1 MNRKWLCALLI
12 CYSVVIAVSYAFPLG
27 AGDTE
32 WYSFYSYLSEHEAAP
47 YIDVRE
53 GYPPVGFLIY
63 EPFYYIFQD
72 NPVAFAYSFKALNGT
87 FLVATLFTFYLIIK
101 EKHDEKKA
109 LKLSLY
115 YAVLPSVII
124 ANTYSNDIIAL
135 LPAALAIYMMV
146 NKKALPCGVL
156 LGIATLG
163 KGFPALLLIPALI
176 AFTDSKDRIKLV
188 ASTALVLVIA
198 SLPFMLINP
207 LTYMSTFT
215 HVGSRGPWETV
226 WAIGEGYYSHGGL
239 LHPFF
244 DKFFYHFNL
253 VQMYPVSH
261 YDHALYAWNFD
272 QLPNILTLL
281 QVATVIIISVTYSRR
296 KKDAVP
302 LCGLLYI
309 SYMLFFKGYST
320 QFAISTP
327 FYLLLATAATTPLL
341 FLIPLEVSHIM
352 QILSWNSIFE
362 PEFLRN
368 EHLPMLALAVLLRTA
383 VFASLIAVSFR
394 GSRIDFKSARKLGN
408 HLVSLLKPLKN
419 KWLTLATSATITVA
433 LISAFPLYSYLNSG
447 TGFRSFTGQINIT
460 QSEWQN
466 IRVDGLEQGDQ
477 VMVRLATSTWLE
489 SELANSTEHVEQG
502 VRNPFNLKDSFN
514 ETMLFFRADSE
525 SCSLRLKMKHQR
537 MPFRVTE
544 GLEGDLDAYVTSEDA
559 KLTFKLQDP
568 GVDGNESI
576 FTVAYP
582 VSAHVSDNFNLHLS
596 YTMIEGN
603 KSSVWV
609 YVFDDTDEWLYP
621 FAASEDFVLTSKTKD
636 CYGHAN
642 LLGDDISL
650 VEVSVRVED
659 NASAILELDEFRVRD
674 SESYNLKFY
683 AFPTE
688 KVGYE
693 VFVERDFEPSVSYTA
708 ALISTVMLGT
718 LTIWYLYRRTNT
730 PELDERTNRNSELG
744 VSGKTKSKRVVA
756 EYFIRENNKSKVV
769 KN

>member
-1 MNRKWLCALLI
+1 MNRKWLFALLI
-12 CYSVVIAVSYAFPLG
+12 CYSVAIAVSYAFPLG

-32 WYSFYSYLSEHEAAP
+32 WYSFYSYLDKHEAAP
-47 YIDVRE
+47 YIDSRE
-53 GYPPVGFLIY
+53 GYPPIGFLIY
-63 EPFYYIFQD
+63 EPFYYIFRD

-87 FLVATLFTFYLIIK
+87 FLVATLLTFYLIIK
-101 EKHDEKKA
+101 EQHNEKRA

-156 LGIATLG
+156 LGLATLG

-176 AFTDSKDRIKLV
+176 SFTDSRDRIKLV
-188 ASTALVLVIA
+188 ASTVLVLTFA

-226 WAIGEGYYSHGGL
+226 WAISDGYYSHGGL

-253 VQMYPVSH
+253 VQMYPASH
-261 YDHALYAWNFD
+261 YDHALYTWNFN

-281 QVATVIIISVTYSRR
+281 QVTSVIIISVAYSGR
-296 KKDAVP
+296 KKDTVP

-309 SYMLFFKGYST
+309 AYMLFFKGYST
-320 QFAISTP
+320 QFALSTP
-327 FYLLLATAATTPLL
+327 FYLLLSTAAATPLL
-341 FLIPLEVSHIM
+341 FLIPLEISHIM

-368 EHLPMLALAVLLRTA
+368 EHLPMLTLAVILRTI
-383 VFASLIAVSFR
+383 VFASLITISFR
-394 GSRIDFKSARKLGN
+394 VSHINFKSVMNRGR
-408 HLVSLLKPLKN
+408 HLVCYLKLLKN
-419 KWLTLATSATITVA
+419 RWLVLAASATIIMA
-433 LISAFPLYSYLNSG
+433 LISTVPVYSNMKNG

-466 IRVDGLEQGDQ
+466 IKIDGLEQGDQ
-477 VMVRLATSTWLE
+477 VMVKLATSTWLE
-489 SELANSTEHVEQG
+489 PELANSTGQVEQG

-544 GLEGDLDAYVTSEDA
+544 GLEGDLDLDVTSEDA
-559 KLTFKLQDP
+559 GLTLKLQDA
-568 GVDGNESI
+568 GIDGKESI

-582 VSAHVSDNFNLHLS
+582 VSVRVSDKFSLHLQYS
-596 YTMIEGN
+596 MIEGN
-603 KSSVWV
+603 KSNVWV

-621 FAASEDFVLTSKTKD
+621 FYASEDFVLTSETKD

-642 LLGDDISL
+642 LLGDDIAL
-650 VEVSVRVED
+650 VEVSVRVDD
-659 NASAILELDEFRVRD
+659 NASVILRLDELSVGC
-674 SESYNLKFY
+674 SENYSVKLY

-688 KVGYE
+688 DVAYE
-693 VFVERDFEPSVSYTA
+693 VFVERDFEPPISYTV
-708 ALISTVMLGT
+708 ALISTVTLGV
-718 LTIWYLYRRTNT
+718 LVIWYLYRRANT
-730 PELDERTNRNSELG
+730 PKLDER
-744 VSGKTKSKRVVA
+744 SKR
-756 EYFIRENNKSKVV
+756 NG
-769 KN
+769 

>member
-1 MNRKWLCALLI
+1 LNRKWLFALLI
-12 CYSVVIAVSYAFPLG
+12 CYSVAIAVSYAFPLG
-27 AGDTE
+27 TGDTE
-32 WYSFYSYLSEHEAAP
+32 WYSFYSYLDKHEAAP
-47 YIDVRE
+47 YIDSRE
-53 GYPPVGFLIY
+53 GYPPIGFLIY
-63 EPFYYIFQD
+63 EPFYYIFRD

-87 FLVATLFTFYLIIK
+87 FLVATLLTFYLIIK
-101 EKHDEKKA
+101 EQHSEKKA

-135 LPAALAIYMMV
+135 LPAALAVYMMV
-146 NKKALPCGVL
+146 NKKALSCGVL

-176 AFTDSKDRIKLV
+176 SITGSRDRIKLV
-188 ASTALVLVIA
+188 ASTVLVLVFA

-207 LTYMSTFT
+207 LTYVSTFT
-215 HVGSRGPWETV
+215 HVGSRGPWETI
-226 WAIGEGYYSHGGL
+226 WAIGDGYYSHGGL

-253 VQMYPVSH
+253 VQMYPASH

-272 QLPNILTLL
+272 QLPNILTLF
-281 QVATVIIISVTYSRR
+281 QVATIIIISVAYSGR

-309 SYMLFFKGYST
+309 AYMLFFKGYST
-320 QFAISTP
+320 QFAVSTP
-327 FYLLLATAATTPLL
+327 FYLLLATAAASPLL
-341 FLIPLEVSHIM
+341 FLIPLEISHIM

-368 EHLPMLALAVLLRTA
+368 EHLPMLTLAVILRTV
-383 VFASLIAVSFR
+383 VFASLIALSFR
-394 GSRIDFKSARKLGN
+394 GAHINFKSVMNRGR
-408 HLVSLLKPLKN
+408 HLVSYLKLLKN
-419 KWLTLATSATITVA
+419 RWLALAISATVTMA
-433 LISAFPLYSYLNSG
+433 LISAVPLYSYMNNG

-466 IRVDGLEQGDQ
+466 IKIDGLEQGDQ

-489 SELANSTEHVEQG
+489 SELANSTGQVEQG
-502 VRNPFNLKDSFN
+502 IRNPFNLKDSFN

-544 GLEGDLDAYVTSEDA
+544 GLEGDLDANVTSEDA
-559 KLTFKLQDP
+559 KLTLKLQDA
-568 GVDGNESI
+568 GIDGNESI

-582 VSAHVSDNFNLHLS
+582 VSVRVSDDFTLHLQ

-621 FAASEDFVLTSKTKD
+621 FAASEDFVLTSETKD

-642 LLGDDISL
+642 LLGDNISL
-650 VEVSVRVED
+650 VEVSVRVDD
-659 NASAILELDEFRVRD
+659 NASAILELDELSVRD
-674 SESYNLKFY
+674 SENYSIKFY

-688 KVGYE
+688 EVEYE
-693 VFVERDFEPSVSYTA
+693 VFVERDFKPSISYTV
-708 ALISTVMLGT
+708 ALISTVTLGV
-718 LTIWYLYRRTNT
+718 LIIWYLYRRTN
-730 PELDERTNRNSELG
+730 PPKLDERNE
-744 VSGKTKSKRVVA
+744 RVVNWA
-756 EYFIRENNKSKVV
+756 
-769 KN
+769 